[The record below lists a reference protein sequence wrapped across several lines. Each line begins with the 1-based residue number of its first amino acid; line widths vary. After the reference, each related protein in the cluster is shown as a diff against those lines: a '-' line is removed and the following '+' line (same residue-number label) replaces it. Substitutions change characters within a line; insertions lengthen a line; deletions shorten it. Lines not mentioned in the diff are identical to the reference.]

1 MNKIRGLILG
11 FIVWIIYKIISS
23 TWRTKI
29 SEPPEMRQEQN
40 QKRGIILA
48 HFHGDEIALISLA
61 KKYKIATMTSTS
73 KDGEIMNTTLNLLGA
88 KTSRGSSTRGGIGAL
103 KGLIRLSKEGHS
115 TSFAVDGPKGPL
127 HGVKPGVFEF
137 SRLTGANI
145 YACGVFCDRAW
156 HFPKSW
162 NKTYFPKPCMLVPNI
177 FTAMASNITPKNFL
191 ITIIPLGPSILSI
204 QLSDFSTKKITIQ
217 FINIPIKILASL

>member
-29 SEPPEMRQEQN
+29 SEPPEMIQELE
-40 QKRGIILA
+40 QKKGLILA
-48 HFHGDEIALISLA
+48 HFHGDEIALISLV
-61 KKYKIATMTSTS
+61 KKYKISTMTSTS

-103 KGLIRLSKEGHS
+103 KGLVRLSKEGRS
-115 TSFAVDGPKGPL
+115 ASFAIDGPKGPL
-127 HGVKPGVFEF
+127 HEVKPGVFEF

-162 NKTYFPKPCMLVPNI
+162 NKAYFPKPFAKINI
-177 FTAMASNITPKNFL
+177 VW
-191 ITIIPLGPSILSI
+191 LGPTLSI
-204 QLSDFSTKKITIQ
+204 TKDQDPRSSDLAKALQYQLFDARRNAAN
-217 FINIPIKILASL
+217 FIADQSAQP

>member
-162 NKTYFPKPCMLVPNI
+162 NKTYFPKPFAKLNI
-177 FTAMASNITPKNFL
+177 VW
-191 ITIIPLGPSILSI
+191 LGPTLSI
-204 QLSDFSTKKITIQ
+204 DKGLDPRSPDLAKALQYQLFDARRNAAN
-217 FINIPIKILASL
+217 FIADQSAQP